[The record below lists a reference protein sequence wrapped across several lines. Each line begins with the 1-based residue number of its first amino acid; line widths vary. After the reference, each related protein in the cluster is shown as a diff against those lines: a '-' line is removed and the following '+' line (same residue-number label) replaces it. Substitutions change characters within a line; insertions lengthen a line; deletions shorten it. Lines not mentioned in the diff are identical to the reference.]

1 MTEQGGRSGVLIGPC
16 TAQINRILNVNICFV
31 SNICWVYWVH
41 LEDATRKFFYPVRT
55 STLVCLCVLKLL
67 SEERLLIFPS
77 HSWTNTPHRP
87 KMKFINPMTWH
98 LAVRKTFP
106 HILNYYQTHSHSHIH
121 IHSSMQG
128 PATRQ
133 TTISQTLEI
142 LHINMLQ
149 SALKWVKVF
158 FLMQHA
164 NAEWH
169 KLLSSTTKTKCN
181 PKIVCWQSAVILYIW
196 ILFNYILTFKCL
208 GSVRCFFFF
217 KKLML
222 FFTMQGCIY

>member
-31 SNICWVYWVH
+31 SNICWVHWVH
-41 LEDATRKFFYPVRT
+41 LEDATRTFFYPVRT

-158 FLMQHA
+158 FFWCSMPMQSGISYFPPQLKL
-164 NAEWH
+164 NAIQ
-169 KLLSSTTKTKCN
+169 KLFVDSLQ
-181 PKIVCWQSAVILYIW
+181 WFY
-196 ILFNYILTFKCL
+196 TFEYYL
-208 GSVRCFFFF
+208 I
-217 KKLML
+217 
-222 FFTMQGCIY
+222 TY